1 MPRYDCRCQEH
12 GVHEIFR
19 KFGQP
24 FSCEAAPPMN
34 DLRPERGRRRC
45 FAPVEQ
51 VITPEGLPHAR
62 IECAGDDAGAAGRI
76 ADGTAKFNMGLPGVE
91 TVVGTR
97 EDGKPKLA
105 YRPITHNEVGSNRN
119 AREIAKRNGLE
130 PLGAGA
136 FRAVGR

>member
-1 MPRYDCRCQEH
+1 M
-12 GVHEIFR
+12 HEVFR
-19 KFGQP
+19 KIGEP
-24 FSCEAAPPMN
+24 FSCEGAPPLN
-34 DLRPERGRRRC
+34 ELRPWRGRRRC
-45 FAPVEQ
+45 YAPVEQ
-51 VITPEGLPHAR
+51 IITTDGLPHAR
-62 IECAGDDAGAAGRI
+62 ISCAGEDAAAAHRV

-97 EDGKPKLA
+97 ADGKPKLE
-105 YRPITHNEVGSNRN
+105 YRPLTHNEVGSNRN

>member
-1 MPRYDCRCQEH
+1 
-12 GVHEIFR
+12 
-19 KFGQP
+19 
-24 FSCEAAPPMN
+24 MN
-34 DLRPERGRRRC
+34 ELRPDKGRRRC

-51 VITPEGLPHAR
+51 VITAASLPGMRMEA
-62 IECAGDDAGAAGRI
+62 AGDDAAAPGRI

-130 PLGAGA
+130 PMTSGT
-136 FRAVGR
+136 FRSVGR

>member
-1 MPRYDCRCQEH
+1 MPRYDVRCPH
-12 GVHEIFR
+12 HDIHEVFR

-24 FSCEAAPPMN
+24 FSCEGAPPMN
-34 DLRPERGRRRC
+34 ERHPEKGRRRC

-62 IECAGDDAGAAGRI
+62 IECAADDAATPQRV

-97 EDGKPKLA
+97 ADGKPKLA

-130 PLGAGA
+130 PMTAGA
-136 FRAVGR
+136 YRAVGR